1 MEYVLTLIIFLLC
14 FAVYAVIP
22 TYYYKW
28 KQLLLPRKKNKEKV
42 LFLTFDDG
50 PHREYTEKLLDIL
63 EKNEVKASFFTVAN
77 FAKDLPE
84 VMFRMKKEGHLI
96 AYHSLEHKDA
106 WLKGPKYTE
115 TDFLKADKIYQSLET
130 KVHFFRPPWGR
141 VNVCTL
147 SNLKTYGYQMVL
159 WDTMAQDWK
168 KNATAKIISEK
179 LLKRAKN
186 NKIICLHDG
195 RGKNDAPKQMLQALE
210 EVLPIWI
217 KEGYRFATVEE
228 LNESKHVS

>member
-1 MEYVLTLIIFLLC
+1 MEYVLTLIIFLLG
-14 FAVYAVIP
+14 FAIYAVIP
-22 TYYYKW
+22 TYFYKW

-50 PHREYTEKLLDIL
+50 PHREYTEQLLDLL
-63 EKNEVKASFFTVAN
+63 EKNKVKASFFTVAN

-84 VMFRMKKEGHLI
+84 VMSRMKREGHLI

-106 WLKGPKYTE
+106 WLKGPWYTDI
-115 TDFLKADKIYQSLET
+115 DFSQANEIYQSLEM
-130 KVHFFRPPWGR
+130 KVDFFRPPWGR

-147 SNLKTYGYQMVL
+147 SNVKTYGYQMVL

-168 KNATAKIISEK
+168 KDATAKIISEK
-179 LLKRAKN
+179 LIKRARN
-186 NKIICLHDG
+186 GNIICLHDG
-195 RGKNDAPKQMLQALE
+195 RGKNEAPKQMLQALE

-217 KEGYRFATVEE
+217 NEGYRFATVEE